1 MKRIKYLLF
10 AFIVGIMGLVNVNA
24 ASITVKSNST
34 NPTVGSSIKVTVSVG
49 NVGQSSGK
57 VGSWEYCVEY
67 DKNKLT
73 LVTPTSACVADT
85 VGHSSSETFT
95 FKVKASGTSTI
106 SLADVELYDF
116 ETEEKVAANFA
127 PININAK
134 AQEDISSDTKEKTG
148 SDNAYLRAL
157 EVVDYK
163 LTPEFNK
170 KTYSYEVEV
179 PNDVTEVGIN
189 AFKEDPN
196 AIISTN
202 AKDID
207 HIQLTEGVNKVV
219 ITVRAEKGNKLEYV
233 VNIKR
238 SEEDPIVVNID
249 GKEYTVL
256 RSLDEVEKPKYYTDS
271 SLEIEEQTVESL
283 SSDVTGYTLVA
294 LKDEDGNVVLFSYS
308 EGSYERYVEVNNE
321 LTTLIPKE
329 TKKLIEGFTQSKEID
344 INGNKVTVY
353 YNDSNSDFVLLYA
366 MNVGNGET
374 AWYSYDIK
382 EGTLQRYNGEVKVEK
397 KGKDIYFYLAIAFA
411 VISGLAI
418 LIVFI
423 VLGLNNRLK
432 KKNDRLVNKL
442 KDKKVKIVEHPVF
455 DLDMK
460 VDSWK
465 DIKNDDDIS
474 DTEFF
479 ARPDDTMVKIN
490 EDVEIKD
497 DAFETEE
504 TPIVEEV
511 EEKPTKRREKK
522 KLKEDKEK
530 EEAELK
536 AMRDDFLKT
545 RELEIT
551 KEMRKAGESK
561 KAKKKAK
568 KKKK

>member
-1 MKRIKYLLF
+1 MKRIKYLIFTL
-10 AFIVGIMGLVNVNA
+10 IVGVIGFANVDA
-24 ASITVKSNST
+24 AALNMSVSSKSV
-34 NPTVGSSIKVTVSVG
+34 TVGSTVKVT
-49 NVGQSSGK
+49 
-57 VGSWEYCVEY
+57 
-67 DKNKLT
+67 
-73 LVTPTSACVADT
+73 
-85 VGHSSSETFT
+85 
-95 FKVKASGTSTI
+95 VKASGAAGWEYCLNYDSSVFQLTGGEKCILGGTLAGNQSVTFTLKALKQGSSTI
-106 SLADVELYDF
+106 SLSDVSMLDD
-116 ETEEKVAANFA
+116 AANELGVSPGSA
-127 PININAK
+127 TITVK
-134 AQEDISSDTKEKTG
+134 AQNDISSDTKEKTG

-157 EVVDYK
+157 EVVGYK

-219 ITVRAEKGNKLEYV
+219 MTVRAEKGNKLEYV

-511 EEKPTKRREKK
+511 EEKPKKRREKK

>member
-1 MKRIKYLLF
+1 MKRIKYLIFTL
-10 AFIVGIMGLVNVNA
+10 IVGVIGLVSVDA
-24 ASITVKSNST
+24 AALNMSVSSKSV
-34 NPTVGSSIKVTVSVG
+34 TVGSTVKVT
-49 NVGQSSGK
+49 
-57 VGSWEYCVEY
+57 
-67 DKNKLT
+67 
-73 LVTPTSACVADT
+73 
-85 VGHSSSETFT
+85 
-95 FKVKASGTSTI
+95 VKASGAAGWEYCLNYDSSVFQLTGGEKCILGGTLAGNQSVTFTLKALKQGSSTI
-106 SLADVELYDF
+106 SLSDVSMLDD
-116 ETEEKVAANFA
+116 AANELGVSPGSA
-127 PININAK
+127 TITVK
-134 AQEDISSDTKEKTG
+134 AQNDISSDTKEKTG

-157 EVVDYK
+157 EVVGYTLSPAFD
-163 LTPEFNK
+163 K
-170 KTYSYEVEV
+170 KTQSYEVEV
-179 PNDVTEVGIN
+179 PNDVSEVGIN

-308 EGSYERYVEVNNE
+308 DGSYERYVEVNNE

-411 VISGLAI
+411 AISGLAI

>member
-1 MKRIKYLLF
+1 MKRIKYLIFTL
-10 AFIVGIMGLVNVNA
+10 IVGVIGFANVDA
-24 ASITVKSNST
+24 AALNMSVSSKSV
-34 NPTVGSSIKVTVSVG
+34 TVGSTVKVT
-49 NVGQSSGK
+49 
-57 VGSWEYCVEY
+57 
-67 DKNKLT
+67 
-73 LVTPTSACVADT
+73 
-85 VGHSSSETFT
+85 
-95 FKVKASGTSTI
+95 VKASGAAGWEYCLNYDSSVFQLTGGEKCILGGTLAGNQSVTFTLKALKQGSSTI
-106 SLADVELYDF
+106 SLSDVSMLDD
-116 ETEEKVAANFA
+116 AANELGVSPGSA
-127 PININAK
+127 TITVK
-134 AQEDISSDTKEKTG
+134 AQNDISSDTKEKTG

-157 EVVDYK
+157 EVVGYK

-308 EGSYERYVEVNNE
+308 DGSYERYVEVNNE

-511 EEKPTKRREKK
+511 EEKTTKRREKK

>member
-1 MKRIKYLLF
+1 MKRIKYLIFTL
-10 AFIVGIMGLVNVNA
+10 IVGVIGLVSVDA
-24 ASITVKSNST
+24 AALNMSVSSKSV
-34 NPTVGSSIKVTVSVG
+34 TVGSTVKVT
-49 NVGQSSGK
+49 
-57 VGSWEYCVEY
+57 
-67 DKNKLT
+67 
-73 LVTPTSACVADT
+73 
-85 VGHSSSETFT
+85 
-95 FKVKASGTSTI
+95 VKASGAAGWEYCLNYDSSVFQLTGGEKCILGGTLAGNQSVTFTLKALKQGSSTI
-106 SLADVELYDF
+106 SLSDVSMLDD
-116 ETEEKVAANFA
+116 AANELGVSPGSA
-127 PININAK
+127 TITVK
-134 AQEDISSDTKEKTG
+134 AQNDISSDTKEKTG

-157 EVVDYK
+157 EVVGYK

-308 EGSYERYVEVNNE
+308 DGSYERYVEVNNE

>member
-10 AFIVGIMGLVNVNA
+10 TFMVSIIGLVSVNA
-24 ASITVKSNST
+24 SSISIKSNST

-49 NVGQSSGK
+49 NVGKDSGK
-57 VGSWEYCVEY
+57 VGAWEYCVVY
-67 DKNKLT
+67 DNTKLT
-73 LVTPTSACVADT
+73 LVSPTSACVADY
-85 VGHSSSETFT
+85 VGNSTSVTFT
-95 FKVKASGTSTI
+95 FKVKASGSSSITLT
-106 SLADVELYDF
+106 DVELYDF
-116 ETEEKVAANFA
+116 GTEEKIQSSFGTV
-127 PININAK
+127 NINAK

-157 EVVDYK
+157 EVVDYT
-163 LTPEFNK
+163 LSPAFDK
-170 KTYSYEVEV
+170 KTQSYEVEV
-179 PNDVTEVGIN
+179 PNNVTEVGIN
-189 AFKEDPN
+189 AFKEDPK
-196 AIISTN
+196 AIISAN
-202 AKDID
+202 VKDID

-238 SEEDPIVVNID
+238 AEEDPIVVNID

-256 RSLDEVEKPKYYTDS
+256 RSLEEVEKPKYYTDS

-442 KDKKVKIVEHPVF
+442 RDKKVKIVEHPVF

-490 EDVEIKD
+490 EDVEIRD

-504 TPIVEEV
+504 TPIVEEK